1 MTIRPAFPLTLT
13 QADIYFDQ
21 ARHPAL
27 PLYNVGGYIE
37 LGNIDPVRLAQ
48 AHGRLVGGHDA
59 FGIRICDAGPEVM
72 QSISDERDTEL
83 ALHDFSAAAAP
94 EQAARA
100 WLDALFQTP
109 LPLHRAE
116 LFRAYLLKLAPQRYW
131 YVGLAHHLAMDGWG
145 FANWARQLGC
155 CYHERADDGGQTY
168 ADAPQAWRAVV
179 EADQRYLA
187 GPRCT
192 ADRDYWRASL
202 ARMPEPLLAPL
213 ALARQ
218 SAPGASRRSSIS
230 LNAERMAGLR
240 QLAQAAGVGLPQA
253 LAGLLS
259 VYLRAVC
266 GSEQL
271 VLGMPVHN
279 RAGAAQK
286 QMVGVFTS
294 VSPLLVEMA
303 PGLRVGQ
310 LLRGLAERQRANL
323 RHQRYPLGR
332 MLRDLGRQADE
343 PLYDVGFS
351 YLKLDS
357 EFVVGGEAAQLVYL
371 SHDHEARPL
380 MLTVWEYGQ
389 QAAQLQFDCNLGYFS
404 AADIALLT
412 ARFAHMLDQ
421 CGGWAERTL
430 DGLDI
435 LPPAERS
442 RLVEEFN
449 RNSGA
454 PAQAAYLHAA
464 FEAQARATPAAPAVW
479 AGGATLDYRQL
490 NERANQIAHRLRA
503 AGAGPGTLVGVCL
516 ERNADMIASLL
527 GVLKAGAAYVPLDPR
542 YPPARLQA
550 IVDDSA
556 LHIVLSQE
564 TLRHALPPGVEV
576 LAVDLAD
583 TLAGQPHSD
592 PDAAAGATPEQLAY
606 VIYTSGSTGKP
617 KGVAIRHR
625 NAAALVQWAGECYTA
640 DELRSVLA
648 STSLNFDLS
657 VFELF
662 VPLSFGHRC
671 VLVDDALALLEH
683 DHDVSLVNTVPSAM
697 RLLLERDAVPASA
710 RVINLA
716 GEPLPRQLLNDL
728 LARDPRRKVFN
739 LYGPS
744 EDTTYTTCALF
755 TAPVAGAPGIGRGIA
770 NTRLYV
776 LSPAGALLPLGAVG
790 ELYIGGAG
798 VAQGYLHQ
806 PALTRQRFV
815 ADPWDPAPD
824 ARLYRTGDLVRW
836 QHDGTLSFIGRTD
849 EQLKVRGFR
858 VEPGEIEALLMVD
871 PAVRDAVV
879 VAAGPVEARY
889 LAAYVVAR
897 DVGADRDALMVRL
910 RAALAATL
918 PPHLVPGVLVPLERL
933 PLSANGKVDKRALP
947 APPRN
952 DERPHAAPSTPAELV
967 LARIWCALLE
977 RPQVGVDDDFFALGG
992 HSLLLMRMLHAAR
1005 ADGLVLSVAQVFQ
1018 WPTLGA
1024 LARAAQAQPSGAAV
1038 GLVATPPAAALA
1050 LSCAQQ
1056 RVWLAATLSGGAASD
1071 SNIVGRATLAR
1082 SLDADRLRA
1091 ALARLGARHEVLRTH
1106 LVLADGLPQQVVV
1119 AEAPVAL
1126 ACHDLSAL
1134 APAARAAAVE
1144 TLLAEHAE
1152 AAFDLACLPL
1162 FSLVMLQL
1170 APAQTLLQISIH
1182 HLIADGWSVVL
1193 FFDALLAAYDDTAA
1207 PHFPPAAAALQY
1219 RDYVAWQR
1227 DFLLG
1232 EVAEAQ
1238 RAFWRDYLRGAS
1250 EQLML
1255 PFQAPTPSRQG
1266 PPGQLLR
1273 LVVPATLAGALRT
1286 LARQARGSLFNVVHA
1301 ALALLLGRLSGET
1314 DLNIGVPVSGRHL
1327 PGSEEVLG
1335 MFLNN
1340 LPLRSRIDLAQ
1351 PFDAFLLAQV
1361 ANAAS
1366 ALSHQDLPFEH
1377 ILALSAIGRAA
1388 DSTPLFQVFLN
1399 MLSLPRARDGRDLF
1413 ADAFAHMPALN
1424 NKFNLSLY
1432 VSEGEADGAVGLYCT
1447 YNHRLLARADVELML
1462 EQYLVLLAQV
1472 AADAGRRCGD
1482 YALRAGTAGSD
1493 GLALPRLAAAKLPDY
1508 LASLALEWL
1517 GPVQCQFD
1525 AVAQRWPA
1533 RRALECG
1540 PRDWTYAEL
1549 RCMADGYAERLR
1561 ALGVRPG
1568 DVVAVLTERQDALVI
1583 ATLAILKA
1591 GAAFMMLSRTVP
1603 EARVLLQVETVPPRC
1618 LVVFDVGAVGAA
1630 LGERL
1635 DQIGC
1640 ARLVVAADRALLAV
1654 FAVGVP
1660 AAPSVASDAADLAY
1674 IAFTSGTEG
1683 RPKAIRGRHSSLS
1696 AFMPW
1701 MNRQFGLSPEDRF
1714 GMLSGLVHDPL
1725 QRDMFT
1731 PLCLGATLS
1740 VPLEQDLQFDRLN
1753 DWLLARRLTVLHLTP
1768 SLGSFLSNACARPLP
1783 SLRLGLFVGE
1793 IITTAHLEQFRPA
1806 APFMRVVNIYGATE
1820 TGRAISYH
1828 DVAAYADAA
1837 DYCTDVL
1844 PIGVGIGHVQLLVV
1858 NACMTPCGVGEIGQ
1872 IATRSHHMALGYHDD
1887 PRLTA
1892 QKFVRNPYGDDPADL
1907 LYLTGDTG
1915 RYRRDGVVECL
1926 GRSDRQIKVRGFRV
1940 ELPEIQVCLSAHPA
1954 LRQVAVISRLSAT
1967 RETEIVAYVVPHQA
1981 GAPEAGALVLRDFLA
1996 ARLPDYMLPAELI
2009 FLEQLPLNENG
2020 KLDAA
2025 RLPAGAPRLDDG
2037 ALAAPASP
2045 LEQQLLELWRALLA
2059 REQIG
2064 VDQDFFRL
2072 GGHSLLATQLLARI
2086 ERQFGLVLRHGDFF
2100 KDNSIRAVAQR
2111 IGQARLVQGVRRSGA
2126 ARRQMRL

>member
-1 MTIRPAFPLTLT
+1 MTTRPAFPLTLT

-21 ARHPAL
+21 ARHPEL

-37 LGNIDPVRLAQ
+37 LGEIDPDRLAQ
-48 AHGRLVGGHDA
+48 AHARLVCGHDA
-59 FGIRICDAGPEVM
+59 FGIRVCDAGPEVA
-72 QSISDERDTEL
+72 QSISDERDTGL
-83 ALHDFSAAAAP
+83 ALHDFSAAPAP

-100 WLDALFQTP
+100 WLGALFQTP
-109 LPLHRAE
+109 LPLHRAA
-116 LFRAYLLKLAPQRYW
+116 LFRACLLKLAPRRYW
-131 YVGLAHHLAMDGWG
+131 YVGLAHHLSMDGWG
-145 FANWARQLGC
+145 FANWARQLGA
-155 CYHERADDGGQTY
+155 CYHEQSVGGGH
-168 ADAPQAWRAVV
+168 ADAGASAWRAVA

-187 GPRCT
+187 GPRCQ

-202 ARMPEPLLAPL
+202 ARLPEPLLAPL
-213 ALARQ
+213 APARQ
-218 SAPGASRRSSIS
+218 GAPGASRRAIVS
-230 LNAERMAGLR
+230 LNAQRMAGLR
-240 QLAQAAGVGLPQA
+240 QLAEAAGVGLPQA

-259 VYLRAVC
+259 VYLRAVY
-266 GSEQL
+266 GREQL
-271 VLGMPVHN
+271 LLGMPVHN

-303 PGLRVGQ
+303 PELRLGQ
-310 LLRGLAERQRANL
+310 LLRALAGRQRASL

-332 MLRDLGRQADE
+332 MLRDLGRQGRAE

-357 EFVVGGEAAQLVYL
+357 AFVVGGQAARLVYL
-371 SHDHEARPL
+371 SHDHEATPL
-380 MLTVWEYGQ
+380 MLTAWDYGQ

-412 ARFAHMLDQ
+412 ARFAHMLDH
-421 CGGWAERTL
+421 CAGWAECAL
-430 DGLDI
+430 DQLDI

-442 RLVEEFN
+442 RLLEDFN

-454 PAQAAYLHAA
+454 PAPAACLHAL
-464 FEAQARATPAAPAVW
+464 FEAQARATPAAPALW

-490 NERANQIAHRLRA
+490 NERANQVAHRLRA
-503 AGAGPGTLVGVCL
+503 TGAGPGALVGVCL
-516 ERNADMIASLL
+516 ERHADMVASLL

-550 IVDDSA
+550 IVEDSA
-556 LHIVLSQE
+556 LHIVLSQGS
-564 TLRHALPPGVEV
+564 LRHALPAGAEV
-576 LAVDLAD
+576 LYLDQAA
-583 TLAGQPHSD
+583 TLAGQPRSD
-592 PDAAAGATPEQLAY
+592 PDAAAGASPEQLAY

-625 NAAALVQWAGECYTA
+625 NAAALVQWARECYAA

-662 VPLSFGHRC
+662 VPLSLGHRC

-744 EDTTYTTCALF
+744 EDTTYSTCALF
-755 TAPVAGAPGIGRGIA
+755 TAPVDGPPGIGRAIA

-776 LSPAGALLPLGAVG
+776 LSPEAALLPLGAVG
-790 ELYIGGAG
+790 ELYLGGAG

-806 PALTRQRFV
+806 PELTGQRFV
-815 ADPWDPAPD
+815 ADPWDPAPG

-836 QHDGTLSFIGRTD
+836 EHDGTLAFIGRAD

-858 VEPGEIEALLMVD
+858 VEPGEIEALLSAD

-879 VAAGPVEARY
+879 VAAGPAEARY

-897 DVGADRDALMVRL
+897 DAGADPAALMARL
-910 RAALAATL
+910 RAALAAAL

-933 PLSANGKVDKRALP
+933 PLSANGKLDKRALP
-947 APPRN
+947 PPQPG
-952 DERPHAAPSTPAELV
+952 DERAHVAPATPAELT

-977 RPQVGVDDDFFALGG
+977 RQRVGVDDDFFALGG
-992 HSLLLMRMLHAAR
+992 HSLLLTRMLHAAR
-1005 ADGLVLSVAQVFQ
+1005 AAGLTLSVAQVFQ
-1018 WPTLGA
+1018 APTLGA
-1024 LARAAQAQPSGAAV
+1024 LARAAQASPPGAAA
-1038 GLVATPPAAALA
+1038 GLAATPPAAELA

-1056 RVWLAATLSGGAASD
+1056 RVWLAATLGDGAASD

-1082 SLDADRLRA
+1082 ALDAGRLRA
-1091 ALARLGARHEVLRTH
+1091 ALARLAARHEVLRTH
-1106 LVLADGLPQQVVV
+1106 LALADGLPRQVV
-1119 AEAPVAL
+1119 AAPAPVAL
-1126 ACHDLSAL
+1126 ACHDLAAL
-1134 APAARAAAVE
+1134 DPAARAAALE
-1144 TLLAEHAE
+1144 TLLAEHAG
-1152 AAFDLACLPL
+1152 AAFDLTRLPL
-1162 FSLVMLQL
+1162 FSLVMLRL
-1170 APAQTLLQISIH
+1170 APEQTLLQISIH
-1182 HLIADGWSVVL
+1182 HLIADGWSMVL
-1193 FFDALLAAYDDTAA
+1193 FFDALLAAHDDGAA
-1207 PHFPPAAAALQY
+1207 GPDDGAPLLQY

-1232 EVAEAQ
+1232 DEAGRQ
-1238 RAFWRDYLRGAS
+1238 RAFWRDYLHGAS
-1250 EQLML
+1250 EQLLL

-1266 PPGQLLR
+1266 APGQLLR
-1273 LVVPATLAGALRT
+1273 LAVPAATVDALRA
-1286 LARQARGSLFNVVHA
+1286 LARQARGALFNLMHA
-1301 ALALLLGRLSGET
+1301 ALALLLGRLSGES
-1314 DLNIGVPVSGRHL
+1314 DLNIGIPVSGRHL
-1327 PGSEEVLG
+1327 AGSEAMLG

-1351 PFDAFLLAQV
+1351 PFDAFLRAQV
-1361 ANAAS
+1361 ANAAA

-1377 ILALSAIGRAA
+1377 ILALSGVGRAA

-1399 MLSLPRARDGRDLF
+1399 MLSLPRAGDGRDLF
-1413 ADAFAHMPALN
+1413 ADAFAQMPALN

-1432 VSEGEADGAVGLYCT
+1432 VSEGEGGGALGLYCT
-1447 YNHRLLARADVELML
+1447 YNQRLLARADVELLL
-1462 EQYLVLLAQV
+1462 EQYLALLAQV

-1482 YALRAGTAGSD
+1482 YALRAGAPACA
-1493 GLALPRLAAAKLPDY
+1493 GLALPRLAAATLPDY
-1508 LASLALEWL
+1508 RAPLALEWL

-1525 AVAQRWPA
+1525 AVAQRWPQ

-1549 RCMADGYAERLR
+1549 RRMADGYASRLR
-1561 ALGVRPG
+1561 ALGVGPG
-1568 DVVAVLTERQDALVI
+1568 DVVAVLTERRDALVI
-1583 ATLAILKA
+1583 ATLAILKT

-1603 EARVLLQVETVPPRC
+1603 EARVLLQLESVPPRC
-1618 LVVFDVGAVGAA
+1618 LVAFDAGAVGAA
-1630 LGERL
+1630 LDARL
-1635 DQIGC
+1635 NQIGC
-1640 ARLVVAADRALLAV
+1640 ARLLVEADRALLAS
-1654 FAVGVP
+1654 FAAAEP
-1660 AAPSVASDAADLAY
+1660 AAPSVASAAGDLAY

-1701 MNRQFGLSPEDRF
+1701 MNRQFGLTPEDRF

-1731 PLCLGATLS
+1731 PLCLGATLA
-1740 VPLEQDLQFDRLN
+1740 VPREQELAFESLN

-1768 SLGSFLSNACARPLP
+1768 SLGSFLSSACARPLP

-1806 APFMRVVNIYGATE
+1806 APGMRVVNIYGTTE

-1844 PIGVGIGHVQLLVV
+1844 PVGVGIGQVQLLVL

-1872 IATRSHHMALGYHDD
+1872 IATRSHHMSLGYHAD

-1892 QKFVRNPYGDDPADL
+1892 EKFVRNPYGDDPADL
-1907 LYLTGDTG
+1907 LYLSGDTG

-1926 GRSDRQIKVRGFRV
+1926 GRSDRQVKVRGFRV

-1954 LRQVAVISRLSAT
+1954 LRQVAVTSRVNAA
-1967 RETEIVAYVVPHQA
+1967 REVEIVAYVVPHAA
-1981 GAPEAGALVLRDFLA
+1981 GAPGAGAEALRDYLA
-1996 ARLPDYMLPAELI
+1996 ERLPDYMLPAELI

-2020 KLDAA
+2020 KLDQA

-2045 LEQQLLELWRALLA
+2045 LEQQLLPMWCALLA

-2086 ERQFGLVLRHGDFF
+2086 ERQFGVVLRHGDFF
-2100 KDNSIRAVAQR
+2100 KDNSIRAVARR
-2111 IGQARLVQGVRRSGA
+2111 IEQARLAQGVRRSGA
-2126 ARRQMRL
+2126 ARRQISL